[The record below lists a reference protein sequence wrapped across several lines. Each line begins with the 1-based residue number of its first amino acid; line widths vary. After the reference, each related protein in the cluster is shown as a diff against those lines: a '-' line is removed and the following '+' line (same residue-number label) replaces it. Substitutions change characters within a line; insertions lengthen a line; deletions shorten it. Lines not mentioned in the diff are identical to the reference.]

1 MDTFSCFS
9 KRVYYKLWKVLKN
22 QLPKVSFWFVYVII
36 NSWSCQVYKY
46 KKTVLLKKI
55 KTTTLLWPVCIM
67 IFWKDIDNFTYMN
80 VQRNGLQVTA
90 LDRNLVKL

>member
-22 QLPKVSFWFVYVII
+22 ELPKVSFWFVYVII

-67 IFWKDIDNFTYMN
+67 IFWKDIDNFTLYA
-80 VQRNGLQVTA
+80 QRNGLQVTA